1 MRLLEEN
8 DKKDTNPLNKFLTLS
23 YPVKSQNYVEFNEVF
38 NIDLTNSFR
47 SLYNQSSKRQI
58 GDFDKIKQTICSK
71 LNGQHQYLTKNVHLV
86 DRRPLRWYRTIALL
100 DQDSNELQYQK
111 EYLLK
116 AISLLKPKIEDIT
129 LDQIYSNEESLKR
142 EQQRRQYYKK
152 LIQTENALSKLQE
165 LRRKIICE
173 ITTAGY
179 VVEESNGVVTLY
191 QIVLKKDA
199 KPPLDPNNIAV
210 VNDEAWKT
218 LYQSLITQL
227 LNGDNPLIKSSI
239 KRAEIEQAGVDLAN
253 TQTYP
258 VIINELSRLQNN
270 IDSINAE
277 ISSIQN
283 DADAG
288 IAKLNE
294 KYQQDLAKHSD
305 LYNKDDAIL
314 QEAKDVVR
322 KYYPYLKDK
331 KDTDPEFRST
341 VDSILQ
347 QYPIRRRLVDIEAE
361 MSKADEDY
369 KKDLQTQND
378 KAKADCKKS
387 SDDKILDCNQ
397 KKTLAQKEYDSYNK
411 DENKALI
418 LLEARTTFLFYWNNP
433 NVYDIDKTT
442 NIIDANSDPMQKLFN
457 DLNQSSVEKNQ
468 PYKIHQFTFKGSMY
482 YDQDGRSLKEL
493 MQFPNLNS
501 TVVVL
506 PCVDQDGQISDEL
519 FHVIAAPRK
528 ALEIDKWA
536 MPEVKIVETHLA
548 SVSWQGHA
556 LGSLMETINLAPR
569 ETKHIVISNKTKIT
583 TELNQS
589 TSSSSEE
596 YRKVTSSFEDN
607 LSNELSSSYNKSRS
621 DTNTVTSKNDQNTTQ
636 RNANQNERDSSNNSS
651 VKADAHG
658 SFFGGSFSVNA
669 EASKS
674 SADNRKSAQSQSV
687 EAAIAAS
694 QSRSLQ
700 SVSNTS
706 RETSAKL
713 TENQIRKVAAE
724 TSSNNRMEVK
734 SISSEQLEQES
745 SNKIITTLTNPNS
758 GRSIN
763 YNLFQEQNIY
773 QTEIFLKDVKLVV
786 NTGREL
792 VEGSGIYD
800 ICAYELELFNK
811 IFKHTNKTASD
822 TLMCAFI
829 ARNVLKNYTSVT
841 KPGSVNDGILRVN
854 TVQDTEPATTIA
866 ELATIAEN
874 LDLYL
879 CHTSKVLST
888 PQPTSEKQNSP
899 GLNSQST
906 KKTVLSEPQKVEDK
920 IFQLQALLLI
930 LQKYNFTLTEKALM
944 NKLEYAVNAGTCY
957 MDVQLG
963 SLEATEPYLNS
974 QRQEQ
979 IEYSKNINSIL
990 SAEASRIRGSVPADD
1005 SKKDDGK
1012 APNSPRLL
1020 SKFFKEDQ
1028 IPLKVA
1034 LQNPSSDTATL
1045 AM

>member
-1 MRLLEEN
+1 MRCSDEN
-8 DKKDTNPLNKFLTLS
+8 GNPTTNPINKFLSLS
-23 YPVKSQNYVEFNEVF
+23 YPVKSQNSVEFNEVF
-38 NIDLTNSFR
+38 NIDLTDSFR
-47 SLYNQSSKRQI
+47 SLNSQSSKMQT
-58 GDFDKIKQTICSK
+58 GDFDKIKKTICSK
-71 LNGQHQYLTKNVHLV
+71 LNSRNRYLTKNVHLV
-86 DRRPLRWYRTIALL
+86 DRRPLRWYQTLAFL
-100 DQDSNELQYQK
+100 DQDCNELKYQK
-111 EYLLK
+111 EYILK
-116 AISLLKPKIEDIT
+116 AISLLKPEIKNIT
-129 LDQIYSNEESLKR
+129 LEQINSNEETLKR

-152 LIQTENALSKLQE
+152 LIQIENALSKLQE

-179 VVEESNGVVTLY
+179 LVDEKNGVVSIY

-210 VNDEAWKT
+210 VNDETWKT
-218 LYQSLITQL
+218 LYQSLTTQL
-227 LNGDNPLIKSSI
+227 LNGDNPLIKSPA
-239 KRAEIEQAGVDLAN
+239 KRSEIEQAGIDLASV
-253 TQTYP
+253 QTYP
-258 VIINELSRLQNN
+258 IIINELSRLQNN
-270 IDSINAE
+270 IDSIDAE

-283 DADAG
+283 DAEAVL
-288 IAKLNE
+288 AKLDE

-305 LYNKDDAIL
+305 LYNKDNAIL
-314 QEAKDVVR
+314 QDAKNQLR
-322 KYYPYLKDK
+322 QYYPYKNLPDS
-331 KDTDPEFRST
+331 DPTFRA
-341 VDSILQ
+341 VLDNFLR
-347 QYPIRRRLVDIEAE
+347 QYPIRRSLADFEAE
-361 MSKADEDY
+361 MNKADEDY
-369 KKDLQTQND
+369 KNDLKTKND
-378 KAKADCKKS
+378 KASADCKKS
-387 SDDKILDCNQ
+387 SEEKIIDCNQ
-397 KKTLAQKEYDSYNK
+397 KKTIAQKEFDSYNK
-411 DENKALI
+411 DENKALV
-418 LLEARTTFLFYWNNP
+418 LLEGRSTFLFYWNNP
-433 NVYDIDKTT
+433 NVYDIDKST

-457 DLNQSSVEKNQ
+457 DLNQSSVEKSQ

-482 YDQDGRSLKEL
+482 YDQDARSLKEL

-519 FHVIAAPRK
+519 FHVIAGPRK
-528 ALEIDKWA
+528 AIELDKWA
-536 MPEVKIVETHLA
+536 MPEVKIVETHL
-548 SVSWQGHA
+548 VNISWQGHA

-596 YRKVTSSFEDN
+596 HRNVTSSFEDN

-636 RNANQNERDSSNNSS
+636 RNSNQNERDSSNNSS

-658 SFFGGSFSVNA
+658 SFLGGSFSVNA

-674 SADNRKSAQSQSV
+674 SADSRKSAQSQSV

-700 SVSNTS
+700 SISNTS

-713 TENQIRKVAAE
+713 TQNQIRKVAAE

-745 SNKIITTLTNPNS
+745 SNKIITTLTNPND

-763 YNLFQEQNIY
+763 YNLFQEQNVY

-841 KPGSVNDGILRVN
+841 KSGSVNDGILKVN
-854 TVQDTEPATTIA
+854 TAGDTELASTIA

-879 CHTSKVLST
+879 CRTTEVSST
-888 PQPTSEKQNSP
+888 PPSASEKQNSP
-899 GLNSQST
+899 SLNSQST
-906 KKTVLSEPQKVEDK
+906 KKTVLSEPQKIGDK
-920 IFQLQALLLI
+920 LLQLKALLLR
-930 LQKYNFTLTEKALM
+930 LQKYNFTLTEKALID
-944 NKLEYAVNAGTCY
+944 KSEYAINAPACH

-963 SLEATEPYLNS
+963 FLPATEPYLES

-979 IEYSKNINSIL
+979 IEYNKNINSIL
-990 SAEASRIRGSVPADD
+990 SAEASRIRGSVPTEE
-1005 SKKDDGK
+1005 SGKEDGK
-1012 APNSPRLL
+1012 APSSPRLL
-1020 SKFFKEDQ
+1020 SKFFKENQ
-1028 IPLKVA
+1028 VPRGRH
-1034 LQNPSSDTATL
+1034 LQDPPSETATL
-1045 AM
+1045 VM